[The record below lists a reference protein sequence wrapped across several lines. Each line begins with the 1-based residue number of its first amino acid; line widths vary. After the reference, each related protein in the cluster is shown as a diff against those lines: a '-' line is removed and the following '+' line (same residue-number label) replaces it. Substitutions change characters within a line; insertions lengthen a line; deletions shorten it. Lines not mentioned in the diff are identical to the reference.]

1 MAKILFK
8 GKLWILLMPLINVIN
23 FEIERR
29 TFRSAFLTYEIE
41 QFPNI
46 HGLYNDYQ
54 LPVHA
59 MWAFF
64 YEDIPRI
71 LTLHLYVICR
81 LKVQTVPGLW
91 WFDLKFFDFTVVR
104 KQYAFGRNKIQILNF
119 DLFSH

>member
-1 MAKILFK
+1 MNTDVSVYIWVFLKIKYGFRIEAKRMAKILFK

-71 LTLHLYVICR
+71 SHFTFIC
-81 LKVQTVPGLW
+81 
-91 WFDLKFFDFTVVR
+91 DL
-104 KQYAFGRNKIQILNF
+104 
-119 DLFSH
+119 

>member
-1 MAKILFK
+1 MDKILFK

-71 LTLHLYVICR
+71 SHFAFIC
-81 LKVQTVPGLW
+81 
-91 WFDLKFFDFTVVR
+91 DLQIESTDSSWLMVV
-104 KQYAFGRNKIQILNF
+104 
-119 DLFSH
+119 

>member
-29 TFRSAFLTYEIE
+29 TFRSAFLTYETE

-54 LPVHA
+54 LPVYA
-59 MWAFF
+59 TWAFL

-71 LTLHLYVICR
+71 SHFTFIC
-81 LKVQTVPGLW
+81 
-91 WFDLKFFDFTVVR
+91 DL
-104 KQYAFGRNKIQILNF
+104 
-119 DLFSH
+119 